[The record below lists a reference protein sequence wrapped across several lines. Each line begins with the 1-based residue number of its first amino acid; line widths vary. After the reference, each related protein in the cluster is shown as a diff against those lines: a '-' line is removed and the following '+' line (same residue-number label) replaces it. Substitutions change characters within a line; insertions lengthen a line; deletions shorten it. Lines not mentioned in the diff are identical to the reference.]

1 MVPVSQRKESF
12 LRANGIRYIAGIDE
26 AGRGPLA
33 GPVVAAAVILPHKT
47 IIRGLDDSKKLSPKK
62 REKLYIEIQ
71 KKAVSIGVGIVSEK
85 VIDRINILQATLRA
99 MHEAVERLSITPE
112 HILVDGDKKI
122 PSLSL
127 NQTAIPK
134 GDSKCS
140 SIAAASIIAKV
151 TRDRIM
157 VKLDAEYPGFGF
169 AIHKGYGTKAHKKA
183 LRKYG
188 RSPIHRLSFTC

>member
-12 LRANGIRYIAGIDE
+12 LRASGIRYVAGIDE

-33 GPVVAAAVILPHKT
+33 GPVVAAAVILPKKT
-47 IIRGLDDSKKLSPKK
+47 NIRGLDDSKKLSPKK
-62 REKLYIEIQ
+62 REMLYIEI
-71 KKAVSIGVGIVSEK
+71 KRKAVSIGVGIVSEK
-85 VIDRINILQATLRA
+85 VIDRINILKATLRA

-112 HILVDGDKKI
+112 HILVDGEKKI
-122 PSLSL
+122 PSISL

-157 VKLDAEYPGFGF
+157 VRLDAEYPGFGF

-183 LRKYG
+183 IRKFG